1 MITAC
6 KHAWA
11 ELARVGLN
19 SPWSRRAAIPI
30 GLAAILVGVLPIL
43 PASPAPLHI
52 QATPAASATWLDEL
66 NTWRASTGVS
76 ALTENTT
83 WSQGDYDHA
92 LYMVKND
99 LVTHYETPGVPY
111 YTTAGDA
118 AAQASNIYVSS
129 STSTS
134 DQQAIDWWMQAPFH
148 AMGLMDPRLTQS
160 GFGSYRE
167 VKSGWDMGAAVDV
180 IRGNS
185 FTGGNY
191 PVYFPGNGTTEPL
204 TSYGGGEFPDP
215 LQACP
220 GYSVPTG
227 LPVFIQVG
235 GNVNTTVGSVHS
247 FTGNG
252 VQLNHCV
259 IDSSNSSVGSY
270 LYTRGGVILVPQ
282 APLQSGVKYVVAL
295 TVNSVPYTWSF
306 TVGPFNACTSVSVSA
321 APPSPRL
328 AGTSVTL
335 TASATCPDLNPLYH
349 FNVMAPGASA
359 YQLAQDYST
368 SPTYTWNTAG
378 LASGTYRFSVW
389 AKDANSSGAFG
400 NSSGRWD
407 AYNNDTFYT
416 LGGCSAV
423 NVSVSPPSPSG
434 VGTSVTLTAAA
445 SGCPDPNPLYHFGV
459 LAPGATTYQLA
470 QDYSTSPTY
479 TWNTAGLA
487 LGTYRFSVWA
497 KDANSAG
504 AFGNSSG
511 RWDAYNNDTFYTL
524 SGCSAVS
531 VSTSPLSAAEVG
543 GTVVLTAAASG
554 CPDPNPLYHFSV
566 MAPGATTYQLAQGYS
581 TSPTY
586 TWNTAGL
593 VPGTYR
599 FSVWAK
605 DANSSGAFG
614 NSDGRWDAYN
624 NDTLYTLSGCSA
636 VGVSTSPSS
645 MAEVGGNVT
654 VTATAS
660 GCAHPLY
667 HFGVMAPGATTYVLA
682 QDYSTSST
690 LSWNTSGLAPG
701 TYRFSVWAKD
711 TGSGGAFGNSS
722 GRWDAYNNDTF
733 YTLSSCTAVNV
744 TVSPG
749 SPSAGGTTVTVSAT
763 ASGCSNPIYHFSLMA
778 PGSTTYILAQDY
790 SASGTY
796 TWNTTGLAPGQYRF
810 SVWAKD
816 AGSGG
821 AYGNSAG
828 RWDTYNNNL
837 TFTIS

>member
-1 MITAC
+1 
-6 KHAWA
+6 
-11 ELARVGLN
+11 LQ
-19 SPWSRRAAIPI
+19 I
-30 GLAAILVGVLPIL
+30 GLAAILVGVLPTFPAL
-43 PASPAPLHI
+43 PTPVHI
-52 QATPAASATWLDEL
+52 QAAPAASTSWLDEL

-83 WSQGDYDHA
+83 WSQGDYLHA
-92 LYMVKND
+92 QYMVKND

-111 YTTAGDA
+111 YSTAGDA

-167 VKSGWDMGAAVDV
+167 VKSGWEMGAAVDV

-185 FTGGNY
+185 FAGGNY
-191 PVYFPGNGTTEPL
+191 PVYFPGNGTAEPL

-252 VQLNHCV
+252 VPLNHCV

-282 APLQSGVKYVVAL
+282 SPLQSGVKYAVAL
-295 TVNSVPYTWSF
+295 TVNNVPYTWSF
-306 TVGPFNACTSVSVSA
+306 TVGPFNACTSVNVSA
-321 APPSPRL
+321 APPSPAL
-328 AGTSVTL
+328 MGTSVTL
-335 TASATCPDLNPLYH
+335 TASATCPDPSPLYH
-349 FNVMAPGASA
+349 FNLLAPGASA
-359 YQLAQDYST
+359 YQLARDYST
-368 SPTYTWNTAG
+368 NPTYVWNTTG
-378 LASGTYRFSVW
+378 LAPGTYRFSVW

-400 NSSGRWD
+400 NSAGRWD
-407 AYNNDTFYT
+407 AYNNDTLYT
-416 LGGCSAV
+416 LGGCSV
-423 NVSVSPPSPSG
+423 VTVSTSPPSPSG

-470 QDYSTSPTY
+470 QDYSTSRTY

-497 KDANSAG
+497 KDANSSG
-504 AFGNSSG
+504 AFGNSAG
-511 RWDAYNNDTFYTL
+511 RWDAYNNDTLYTL
-524 SGCSAVS
+524 GGCSAVR
-531 VSTSPLSAAEVG
+531 VSSSPLSTAEVG
-543 GTVVLTAAASG
+543 GTVVLTATASG
-554 CPDPNPLYHFSV
+554 CPDPNPLYHFGV
-566 MAPGATTYQLAQGYS
+566 LAPGATTYQLAQDYS
-581 TSPTY
+581 TSPTLA
-586 TWNTAGL
+586 WNTAGL
-593 VPGTYR
+593 APGTYR

-614 NSDGRWDAYN
+614 NSVGRWDAYNNDTLFTLGGCSAVSVSTSPLLTAEVGGNVTLTATASGCTHPLYHFGVLAPGATTYQVAQDYSTSPTLSWNTTGLIPGTYRFSVWAKDAGSGGASGNSGGRWDAYN
-624 NDTLYTLSGCSA
+624 NDTLYTLSTCT
-636 VGVSTSPSS
+636 VVSVTVSPGSPS
-645 MAEVGGNVT
+645 ARGTTVT

-660 GCAHPLY
+660 GCSNPVY
-667 HFGVMAPGATTYVLA
+667 HFGLLAPGGTTYV
-682 QDYSTSST
+682 
-690 LSWNTSGLAPG
+690 
-701 TYRFSVWAKD
+701 
-711 TGSGGAFGNSS
+711 
-722 GRWDAYNNDTF
+722 
-733 YTLSSCTAVNV
+733 
-744 TVSPG
+744 
-749 SPSAGGTTVTVSAT
+749 
-763 ASGCSNPIYHFSLMA
+763 
-778 PGSTTYILAQDY
+778 LAQDY

-796 TWNTTGLAPGQYRF
+796 TWNTTGLAPGTYRF
-810 SVWAKD
+810 SVWARD
-816 AGSGG
+816 AGSSG
-821 AYGNSAG
+821 AYNNSAG
-828 RWDTYNNNL
+828 AWDVYDNSL